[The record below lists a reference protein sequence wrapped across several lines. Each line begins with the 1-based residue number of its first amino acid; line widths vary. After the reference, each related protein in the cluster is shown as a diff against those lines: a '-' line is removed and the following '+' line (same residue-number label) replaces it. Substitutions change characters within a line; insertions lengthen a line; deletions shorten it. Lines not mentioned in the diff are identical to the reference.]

1 MDIKTI
7 YEINENDYEGFI
19 KLIKKINFNKYLF
32 IFIFIGLIII
42 IFLSRITFS
51 IDIITNDN
59 NMKEVLLDE
68 LNSNGLKLY
77 GFKKNYND
85 LQRIKSNILEKY
97 RDKIDWIEIENIG
110 TKYIVRYEPRINNP
124 INDNNKFKNIVARK
138 NAIIYS
144 LDINS
149 GQIIRNR
156 NDYVKKGDI
165 IVSGYISLNDTIK
178 DTVISKGTVLGE
190 VWYMVTITYP
200 LKYKEEI
207 VTGNNKNV
215 YVFKFLNKNI
225 ELFNFKHFKFKSI
238 ESNIIFKNNIL
249 PISFEKQYQKEL
261 KVKEEDNTVDEAIN
275 KAVSISTKKIEAKF
289 Q

>member
-178 DTVISKGTVLGE
+178 DTVIILLHNM
-190 VWYMVTITYP
+190 Y
-200 LKYKEEI
+200 
-207 VTGNNKNV
+207 NK
-215 YVFKFLNKNI
+215 L
-225 ELFNFKHFKFKSI
+225 L
-238 ESNIIFKNNIL
+238 
-249 PISFEKQYQKEL
+249 
-261 KVKEEDNTVDEAIN
+261 
-275 KAVSISTKKIEAKF
+275 
-289 Q
+289 